1 LAKKHSWRLSC
12 CFMPILFFNRVGVN
26 IKKDILGS
34 KSLLS
39 LIQSIGLLF
48 PSNQRLYKYEI
59 RLEAFKTTMD
69 PILQS
74 GMGCLNVYRRGML
87 QP

>member
-1 LAKKHSWRLSC
+1 
-12 CFMPILFFNRVGVN
+12 MN
-26 IKKDILGS
+26 IKDILGS

-39 LIQSIGLLF
+39 LIQSIGLPF
-48 PSNQRLYKYEI
+48 PFNQRLYKYEI
-59 RLEAFKTTMD
+59 CPEAFKTTMD

-74 GMGCLNVYRRGML
+74 GMGCFSVYRRGVS